1 MDNWDDYIKQQK
13 GICEKYH
20 VDWTDVDRDLF
31 LGLADNLTTNEVP
44 INGLRHHGQGTT
56 CGWYIWTG
64 QEISDKD
71 DFFKP
76 VCVRHLIDI
85 KPEII
90 KFLGLPP
97 GYRFLTDDKGYVDIW
112 EDKKLLAYRYGC
124 QHSV

>member
-1 MDNWDDYIKQQK
+1 MDNWDNYIAEQK
-13 GICEKYH
+13 KLCDKFQ
-20 VDWTDVDRDLF
+20 VDWTDTDQNLF
-31 LGLADNLTTNEVP
+31 LGLADNVATTQNP
-44 INGLRHHGQGTT
+44 INGLRHPPEGTT

-64 QEISDKD
+64 QEIPDED

-76 VCVRHLIDI
+76 ICVKHLISI

-112 EDKKLLAYRYGC
+112 EDKKLLD
-124 QHSV
+124 V